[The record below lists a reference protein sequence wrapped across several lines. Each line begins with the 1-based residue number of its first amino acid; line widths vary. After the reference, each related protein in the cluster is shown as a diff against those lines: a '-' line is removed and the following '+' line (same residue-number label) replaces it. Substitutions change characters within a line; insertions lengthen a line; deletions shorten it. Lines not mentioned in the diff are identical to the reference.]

1 MEEGTTTIATTEV
14 AEDMVDIMDTMVDI
28 INGLLLITTITV
40 VMVEEASVE
49 VVAIMDII
57 SHEEA
62 LADQEITTIQ
72 GFE

>member
-14 AEDMVDIMDTMVDI
+14 VEDMVDIMDTMVDI